1 MQITVI
7 SVSSPETKTKGKNKW
22 QEVTLAYKSDKGDKE
37 KKFPSYVDIYETIR
51 TLEDGCTYEVR
62 LQKDGDY
69 WQWVGVEKIEG
80 AAKAASTG
88 GKSSSGGNDW
98 AAKTQLDRERFEF
111 DKEKQILI
119 IRQSSLASA
128 VSLTTSLGGDLSEER
143 IVGLAE
149 YFTNYVLNGPSET
162 QSDDEPDIA

>member
-22 QEVTLAYKSDKGDKE
+22 QEVTLSYKSDRGDKD
-37 KKFPSYVDIYETIR
+37 KKFPSYVDIYEQIKD
-51 TLEDGCTYEVR
+51 LEAGSTYEVR

-69 WQWVGVEKIEG
+69 WQWVGIEKIEG
-80 AAKAASTG
+80 AAKAATG

-119 IRQSSLASA
+119 IRQSMIAAA
-128 VSLTTSLGGDLSEER
+128 VESQPKGADADAV
-143 IVGLAE
+143 IYIADQFVD
-149 YFTNYVLNGPSET
+149 YVLNGRPDV
-162 QSDDEPDIA
+162 QSNDEPDIE

>member
-22 QEVTLAYKSDKGDKE
+22 QEVILSYKSDKGDKD
-37 KKFPSYVDIYETIR
+37 KKFPSYVDIYEQIKD
-51 TLEDGCTYEVR
+51 LEAGSTYEVR

-69 WQWVGVEKIEG
+69 WQWVGIEKIEG
-80 AAKAASTG
+80 AAKPAG

-119 IRQSSLASA
+119 IRQSMIAAA
-128 VSLTTSLGGDLSEER
+128 VSYLGDVPNAPPQAVIETADKF
-143 IVGLAE
+143 VD
-149 YFTNYVLNGPSET
+149 YVLNGLVED
-162 QSDDEPDIA
+162 QSNDEPDIE

>member
-7 SVSSPETKTKGKNKW
+7 AVGSPETKTKGKNKW
-22 QEVTLAYKSDKGDKE
+22 QEITLSYTSDKGDKD
-37 KKFPSYVDIYETIR
+37 KKFPSYVDIYDTIKG
-51 TLEDGCTYEVR
+51 LEVGSTYEVR

-80 AAKAASTG
+80 VAKAASVG

-119 IRQSSLASA
+119 IRQSMADVAQRIADGDGDNTVEA
-128 VSLTTSLGGDLSEER
+128 VISIADRLVD
-143 IVGLAE
+143 
-149 YFTNYVLNGPSET
+149 YVLNGRAEPPI
-162 QSDDEPDIA
+162 DGDPDIE

>member
-7 SVSSPETKTKGKNKW
+7 AVSSPETKTKGKNKW
-22 QEVTLAYKSDKGDKE
+22 QEITLSYTSDKGDKD
-37 KKFPSYVDIYETIR
+37 KKFPSYVDIYETIKG
-51 TLEDGCTYEVR
+51 LEVGSTYEVR

-80 AAKAASTG
+80 ATKPAG

-111 DKEKQILI
+111 EKEKQILI
-119 IRQSSLASA
+119 IRQSMIAAAVESLPKGADADA
-128 VSLTTSLGGDLSEER
+128 VVYIADQF
-143 IVGLAE
+143 V
-149 YFTNYVLNGPSET
+149 NYVLNGRAET
-162 QSDDEPDIA
+162 TTDGDPDIE